1 MRPAFTHA
9 VRPVCLRSKGSRIVR
24 GRGDNFR
31 AQRFDVADVSSEAV
45 QRVASRGAALRL
57 ATCGAAWCRSAARG
71 LRELVAPNYCAS
83 CDLPLEPER
92 LFCANCGS
100 CPAPPAAGCF
110 GFGWVGGT
118 YAPPLSTAI
127 TRFKFSHRADLA
139 RPLARLLPWPVDAAE
154 PGLHVVPVPLHLV
167 RLIERGFNPAGLL
180 ARELCRRVG
189 ARFSPE
195 LLERWR
201 DTPQQSRLPAR
212 ERRCNVRAAFQA
224 SPHARGTHVVLV
236 DDVVT
241 TGSTLEAC
249 SRALY
254 AAGVLRVTVVALAA
268 SPAP

>member
-1 MRPAFTHA
+1 MRLI
-9 VRPVCLRSKGSRIVR
+9 CLRSKGSRI
-24 GRGDNFR
+24 GRRLCDNFR
-31 AQRFDVADVSSEAV
+31 ARRFDVADVSRQAV
-45 QRVASRGAALRL
+45 QRVASDGAALRL
-57 ATCGAAWCRSAARG
+57 AKRGVAWCRSAASE
-71 LRELVAPNYCAS
+71 LREFVAPNYCAS

-100 CPAPPAAGCF
+100 CPAAPAAGCF

-139 RPLARLLPWPVDAAE
+139 RPLARLLPWPLDAAE
-154 PGLHVVPVPLHLV
+154 PGLHVVPVPLHFV
-167 RLIERGFNPAGLL
+167 RLVTRGFNPAGLL
-180 ARELCRRVG
+180 AQELCRRVG

-201 DTPQQSRLPAR
+201 DTPQQSRLPAP
-212 ERRCNVRAAFQA
+212 ERRSNVRAAFQA
-224 SPHARGTHVVLV
+224 SPRARGTHVVLV